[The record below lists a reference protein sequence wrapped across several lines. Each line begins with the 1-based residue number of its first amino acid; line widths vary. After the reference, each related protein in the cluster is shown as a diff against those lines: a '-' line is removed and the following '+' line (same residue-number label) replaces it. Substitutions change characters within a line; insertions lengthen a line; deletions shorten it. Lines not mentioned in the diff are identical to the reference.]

1 MSGEGPK
8 TGRIELYTWR
18 DFTKVMTLLD
28 AGRWIYRGQE
38 DANWKLESGIDRYLR
53 NYGEVGMRRNGKE
66 VRDGN
71 FLLNFPRAEF
81 FAISRFQAMSQDFEK
96 WESNVAALIAMQ
108 HYGAKTRLVDFTTS
122 IMVALFFAYENRV
135 TGKERAIYAI
145 NYSSLLLQN
154 GLWSEYQKYLEE
166 INAMINLGDEQ
177 ARWNVESQIENHYF
191 QQFALSK
198 AEENIKNT
206 QLQENGIIPLYTASC
221 NKRQRAQTGIELMPC
236 TFDWFDRNLARALN
250 QKDVREV
257 NDPSSLVVEDI
268 SEIEDPK
275 TLLAYPLIK
284 LVFDPR
290 MEADAW
296 QLLDQANINAATI
309 YPDIVGVARSVH
321 YSERTLGIYKDFG
334 VVKEL
339 MTAHDVCVRRKDVV
353 ACSLGDTISSVI
365 DVMLDKVYS
374 NVPVLDKEE
383 RVVGVFSEST
393 LLDVYKM
400 KTRQVNSLRMK
411 GIAKFLL
418 IEKHIADKFLFVA
431 KDTPIARLRQ
441 IFDVATERYERIG
454 MLFVT
459 ENGCQREPLLGIITE
474 WDIAIAL
481 DPSRR
486 DNMHEAKHERMA

>member
-1 MSGEGPK
+1 
-8 TGRIELYTWR
+8 
-18 DFTKVMTLLD
+18 
-28 AGRWIYRGQE
+28 
-38 DANWKLESGIDRYLR
+38 
-53 NYGEVGMRRNGKE
+53 MRRNGKE

-145 NYSSLLLQN
+145 NYSGLLLQN